1 MTSTSSKTLLLLWI
15 DAHCFPVICAVV
27 TWWRRL
33 AGLLART
40 DRKTPPRSIIFLKLA
55 EQGSTVLAG
64 EMIKQATERV
74 GRANV
79 YFLMF
84 EENRFILD
92 VMGLVPPE
100 NVLTIRTRSA
110 WSMAVSCL
118 ARLREI
124 RRRRIDA
131 CIDME
136 FFARSSAVIAYL
148 MGTRIRVGFH
158 CYFGEGPYRGDLFT
172 HRVLYNAH
180 IHASKIFLTLV
191 NALDVPPERLP
202 TFDYAPPARIGL
214 PLFEPAAEERAEVAA
229 MLAELALVDG
239 GKGEGGGGKGE
250 GGGGGSGGGGE
261 GNGGDPPLAVPGE
274 ARNPAGGLPPLA
286 EKPGD
291 GSPPPPAAGAR
302 KRRLILLNANASD
315 LMPLRKWEQ
324 LNYVELARRLLDTF
338 PDACIG
344 FTGGPAEAAKTE
356 GLVRQ
361 VGSPRCFCL
370 AGRTTLRQLL
380 IVYGLAEI
388 LVTNDSG
395 PAHFAALT
403 PVDVVVLFGPETPL
417 LFGTLSPRN
426 HNVWAGLACSPC
438 INAWNNRQ
446 TACRDAA
453 CMKAITVNQVF
464 ETVCQVYRQRTTQ
477 PD

>member
-15 DAHCFPVICAVV
+15 DAHFFPVICAAV

-33 AGLLART
+33 TGLLART

-64 EMIKQATERV
+64 EMIKQAAGRV
-74 GRANV
+74 GRENV
-79 YFLMF
+79 WFLMF

-92 VMGLVPPE
+92 VMNLVPPE

-110 WSMAVSCL
+110 WSMATSCL

-136 FFARSSAVIAYL
+136 FFARSSAVISYL

-191 NALDVPPERLP
+191 NALDVPPGKLP
-202 TFDYAPPARIGL
+202 TFNYAPPAEISL
-214 PLFEPAAEERAEVAA
+214 PLFAPAAEERAAVEA
-229 MLAELALVDG
+229 MLRDL
-239 GKGEGGGGKGE
+239 K
-250 GGGGGSGGGGE
+250 
-261 GNGGDPPLAVPGE
+261 GGDE
-274 ARNPAGGLPPLA
+274 
-286 EKPGD
+286 
-291 GSPPPPAAGAR
+291 
-302 KRRLILLNANASD
+302 RRLILLNANASD

-324 LNYVELARRLLDTF
+324 QNYVALAKLLLETF
-338 PDACIG
+338 PAACVG
-344 FTGGPAEAAKTE
+344 FTGGPSEAAKTE

-426 HNVWAGLACSPC
+426 HNIWAGLACSPC

-464 ETVCQVYRQRTTQ
+464 ETVCQVYQQRTSQ
-477 PD
+477 PA

>member
-15 DAHCFPVICAVV
+15 DAHFFPVICAAA

-33 AGLLART
+33 AGLFTRP

-64 EMIKQATERV
+64 EMIKQAAERV
-74 GRANV
+74 GRENV

-110 WSMAVSCL
+110 WSMAASCL

-136 FFARSSAVIAYL
+136 FFARSSAVISYL

-180 IHASKIFLTLV
+180 LHASKIFLTLV
-191 NALDVPPERLP
+191 NALDAPPEKLP
-202 TFDYAPPARIGL
+202 TFNYAPPARVSL
-214 PLFEPAAEERAEVAA
+214 PLFAPAAEEVAEVAK
-229 MLAELALVDG
+229 MLDGLAG
-239 GKGEGGGGKGE
+239 GAAGGG
-250 GGGGGSGGGGE
+250 
-261 GNGGDPPLAVPGE
+261 P
-274 ARNPAGGLPPLA
+274 
-286 EKPGD
+286 
-291 GSPPPPAAGAR
+291 
-302 KRRLILLNANASD
+302 RRLILLNANASD
-315 LMPLRKWEQ
+315 LMPLRKWEPQ
-324 LNYVELARRLLDTF
+324 NYVELAKRLLDAF
-338 PDACIG
+338 PDAAIG
-344 FTGGPAEAAKTE
+344 FTGGPSEAAKVE

-361 VGSPRCFCL
+361 AGSPRCLCL

-380 IVYGLAEI
+380 VVYGLAEI

-426 HNVWAGLACSPC
+426 HSIWAGLACSPC

-464 ETVCQVYRQRTTQ
+464 QTVCQVYRQRTQT
-477 PD
+477 PA